1 LPGFYSGTLASIPS
15 TGGAFVFNGTA
26 GSQVGAF
33 TATVTFPNPLLA
45 WTLGRIG
52 PTPAL
57 CLFKFQ
63 ACACLLLLWR
73 LRTHRFAVPALAFSA
88 AVYIVCSL
96 APWAATLASIHFE
109 LYSPS

>member
-1 LPGFYSGTLASIPS
+1 MSPPAARGTLALVVVNLALQLFDGVATYVGLN
-15 TGGAFVFNGTA
+15 TG
-26 GSQVGAF
+26 
-33 TATVTFPNPLLA
+33 VTEGNPLLA

-52 PTPAL
+52 STPAL

-73 LRTHRFAVPALAFSA
+73 LRTHRFTVPALAFSA

-109 LYSPS
+109 LYIPS

>member
-1 LPGFYSGTLASIPS
+1 MSPPVARGTLALVVVNLALQLFDGVATYVGLS
-15 TGGAFVFNGTA
+15 TG
-26 GSQVGAF
+26 
-33 TATVTFPNPLLA
+33 VTEGNPLLA

>member
-1 LPGFYSGTLASIPS
+1 MSPLAARGTLALVVVNLALQLFDGVATYVGLS
-15 TGGAFVFNGTA
+15 TG
-26 GSQVGAF
+26 
-33 TATVTFPNPLLA
+33 VTEGNPLLA

>member
-1 LPGFYSGTLASIPS
+1 MSPLAARGTLALVVVNLALQFFDGVATYVGLT
-15 TGGAFVFNGTA
+15 TG
-26 GSQVGAF
+26 
-33 TATVTFPNPLLA
+33 VTEGNPLLA